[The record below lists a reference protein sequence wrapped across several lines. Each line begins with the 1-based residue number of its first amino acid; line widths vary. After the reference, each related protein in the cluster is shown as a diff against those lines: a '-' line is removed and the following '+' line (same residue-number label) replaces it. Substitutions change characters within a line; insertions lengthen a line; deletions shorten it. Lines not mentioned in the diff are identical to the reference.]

1 MQVKGKIVKQQVRD
15 LSGAALVA
23 RIRAEMAEEGL
34 EPDAREAE
42 MLVLAADLQDR
53 VLELEGSIGDDGLTS
68 MSKGGI
74 VRLHPAVAEVRQT
87 RAALARVL
95 AGIQMRDEVKNPAK
109 QKAADTR
116 WRSHNIAKRSISG

>member
-1 MQVKGKIVKQQVRD
+1 MTNPQVAEW
-15 LSGAALVA
+15 SGAALVA

-34 EPDAREAE
+34 EPDARETE

-53 VLELEGSIGDDGLTS
+53 VHELEASIAEGGLTS
-68 MSKGGI
+68 TSKGGM
-74 VRLHPAVAEVRQT
+74 VRLHPAVPEVRQT

-95 AGIQMRDEVKNPAK
+95 AGIQMSEGVKNPAK

-116 WRSHNIAKRSISG
+116 WRSHNLAKGQIGG

>member
-1 MQVKGKIVKQQVRD
+1 MTNPQVAES
-15 LSGAALVA
+15 SGAALVA

-34 EPDAREAE
+34 EPDARESE
-42 MLVLAADLQDR
+42 LLVLAADLQDR
-53 VLELEGSIGDDGLTS
+53 VHELEAAIDEAGLTS
-68 MSKGGI
+68 TSKGGL
-74 VRLHPAVAEVRQT
+74 VRLHPAVAEARQT

-116 WRSHNIAKRSISG
+116 WRSHNLAKRQIGG

>member
-1 MQVKGKIVKQQVRD
+1 MKKQVSG
-15 LSGAALVA
+15 SPGAALVA

-34 EPDAREAE
+34 EPDARETE
-42 MLVLAADLQDR
+42 LLDLAADLADR
-53 VLELEGSIGDDGLTS
+53 VVELEAAIAADGLTAK
-68 MSKGGI
+68 SKGGV
-74 VRLHPAVAEVRQT
+74 VRLHPAVVEARQT

-116 WRSHNIAKRSISG
+116 WRSHNLAKRQIGG

>member
-1 MQVKGKIVKQQVRD
+1 MNKQVGG
-15 LSGAALVA
+15 SPGAALVA

-34 EPDAREAE
+34 EPDARESELLTLAE
-42 MLVLAADLQDR
+42 DLQDR
-53 VLELEGSIGDDGLTS
+53 VHELEAAIAEAGLTS
-68 MSKGGI
+68 TSKGGL
-74 VRLHPAVAEVRQT
+74 VRLHPAVAEARQT

-116 WRSHNIAKRSISG
+116 WRSHNLAKRQIGG